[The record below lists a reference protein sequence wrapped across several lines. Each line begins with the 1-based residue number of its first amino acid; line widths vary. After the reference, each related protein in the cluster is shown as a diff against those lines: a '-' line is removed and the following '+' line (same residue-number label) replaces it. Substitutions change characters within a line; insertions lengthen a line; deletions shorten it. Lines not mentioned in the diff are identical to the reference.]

1 MTIAAALARATE
13 RLEAAGIV
21 GAGHD
26 ARILLAEALRV
37 ERMRLALEPERA
49 LSGAEQAMFNVLIAR
64 RLAREPVSRIVGRRL
79 FWDRTFTITAD
90 VLDPRPETEVLI
102 SEALEGAA
110 PARFLDLGTGSGI
123 IAVSLLAEWPGARAV
138 ATDLS
143 PAALEVARVNA
154 KAHGVADRLTLMTS
168 DWFAAVEGRFDLIV
182 SNPPYIAARELAL
195 LAPEVRDHDPAMAL
209 TPGGDGFAAYHAITK
224 DAGAHLTPG
233 GRLIV
238 EIGAR
243 QGNKVAALFKRD
255 GFGRVHLR
263 QDFDRRDRVVSGIWR
278 G

>member
-1 MTIAAALARATE
+1 MTIATALARATE

-37 ERMRLALEPERA
+37 ERMRLALEPERN
-49 LSGAEQAMFNVLIAR
+49 LSGAEQAMFDVLVAR

-79 FWDRTFTITAD
+79 FWDRMFTITAD

-102 SEALEGAA
+102 TTALEGAA
-110 PARFLDLGTGSGI
+110 PERFLDLGTGSGI
-123 IAVSLLAEWPGARAV
+123 IAVSLLAEWPGASAV

-143 PAALEVARVNA
+143 PSALKVARTNA
-154 KAHGVADRLTLMTS
+154 EAHGVSDRLTLLES
-168 DWFAAVEGRFDLIV
+168 DWFAAVDGRFDLIV
-182 SNPPYIAARELAL
+182 SNPPYIAAKELAL

-209 TPGGDGFAAYHAITK
+209 TPGGDGFSAYHAITE
-224 DAGAHLTPG
+224 GAAEHLTPG

-243 QGNKVAALFKRD
+243 QGNKVAAIFKRA
-255 GFGRVHLR
+255 GFERVRVR
-263 QDFDRRDRVVSGIWR
+263 QDFDRRDRVVSGIR
-278 G
+278 P